1 MIFYLGSA
9 SPIAEPSKIGLKGE
23 GMSDRHNSNWCS
35 KVGCFFCGFLVR
47 EDCCS
52 NEDSIP
58 QQQSG
63 EEDALFCTLC
73 NAEVDA
79 SFLKNIIMF
88 FHTASNKVKWRKPSI
103 AGKIEKE
110 NSNMVF

>member
-1 MIFYLGSA
+1 
-9 SPIAEPSKIGLKGE
+9 
-23 GMSDRHNSNWCS
+23 MSDRHNSNWCS

-47 EDCCS
+47 EDCRS

-73 NAEVDA
+73 NAEVDP
-79 SFLKNIIMF
+79 SFLKDIIMF
-88 FHTASNKVKWRKPSI
+88 FHASSNNIKRRKASI
-103 AGKIEKE
+103 EGNIEKE
-110 NSNMVF
+110 ICYIVSSNAMEIYAYKSKFYVPKLPWL